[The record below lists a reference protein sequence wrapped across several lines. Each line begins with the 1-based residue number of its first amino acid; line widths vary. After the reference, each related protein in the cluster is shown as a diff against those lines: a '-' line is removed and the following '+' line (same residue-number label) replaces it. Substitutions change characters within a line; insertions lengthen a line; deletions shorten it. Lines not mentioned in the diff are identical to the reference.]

1 MKTILI
7 VDDSPGMRKMI
18 RRCLQELPD
27 VQLEEAD
34 GGLAAIE
41 RLGLGPVDLMT
52 LDLQMPDMDGAEVLQ
67 FVRSHDSFKRLPI
80 IMITTRAEAALRSA
94 LVEQG
99 ASRYLTKP
107 FNPDEIIGIVRQMLE
122 SASGVC

>member
-18 RRCLQELPD
+18 RKCLRELPD

-52 LDLQMPDMDGAEVLQ
+52 LDLQMPDMDGAAVLQ
-67 FVRSHDSFKRLPI
+67 FVRSHDSFKRLPV
-80 IMITTRAEAALRSA
+80 IMVTTRTDSALRSA
-94 LVEQG
+94 LVDQG
-99 ASRYLTKP
+99 VSRYLTKP
-107 FNPDEIIGIVRQMLE
+107 FNPDEIVGIVRQMLE
-122 SASGVC
+122 STPDAC

>member
-99 ASRYLTKP
+99 VSRYLTKP

-122 SASGVC
+122 STSGVC